1 MNLNKVVLLP
11 LLFGIISHA
20 QPPDYRQV
28 VEQVLPGVVTIS
40 GQTEDGEIIGSGF
53 LVDSTG
59 RIVTCLHVLRELKTI
74 RVKLTSGEIYDSAKI
89 KAFDERRDLAI
100 IQVPGFALP
109 TCRLGNSNDL
119 RQGEAVLLVGAG
131 SGLQGSVTSG
141 IVSAI
146 RELPEGFKV
155 IQTDAAA
162 NPGNSGGPLF
172 NSRAEVIGVL
182 GFKLKGSEGQ
192 NFAIPINYARGLLES
207 ATADLDLAA
216 LRAKTA
222 EPLAR
227 SDAPRGVDNLR
238 AVKSVY
244 VGNFGTSQAAL
255 LVREKLINRLSKQSG
270 FDVASSIQDAD
281 SFLTG
286 FVGDDVYGRADASV
300 FRLVGKAGKILWS
313 GEYSS
318 RGLGSASSGIANRVV
333 DDLVK
338 AVRKKQ

>member
-1 MNLNKVVLLP
+1 MNLKKLVMLP
-11 LLFGIISHA
+11 LLFGPGYA
-20 QPPDYRQV
+20 QSPDYRQV
-28 VEQVLPGVVTIS
+28 VEQVLPAVVTIS
-40 GQTEDGEIIGSGF
+40 GQSEDGEIVGSGF
-53 LVDSTG
+53 LVDSSG
-59 RIVTCLHVLRELKTI
+59 RIVTSLHVLKSLKTI
-74 RVKLTSGEIYDSAKI
+74 KVKLANGEIYDSAKVR
-89 KAFDERRDLAI
+89 AYDERRDLAV

-119 RQGEAVLLVGAG
+119 KQGEPVLLVGAG

-146 RELPEGFKV
+146 RDLPEGFKV

-172 NSRAEVIGVL
+172 NTRAEAIGVL

-192 NFAIPINYARGLLES
+192 NFAVPINYARGLLEN

-216 LRAKTA
+216 LRSKSA

-227 SDAPRGVDNLR
+227 QDAPRGVEDVG

-244 VGNFGTSQAAL
+244 VGNFGVSEAAF
-255 LVREKLINRLSKQSG
+255 LVREKLINRLSQQSG
-270 FDVASSIQDAD
+270 LQVASSIQDAD
-281 SFLTG
+281 SLLTG
-286 FVGDDVYGRADASV
+286 FVGADAYGRADATV
-300 FRLVGKAGKILWS
+300 FRLIGKAGKILWS

-318 RGLGSASSGIANRVV
+318 GGWGSASSGIAKKVV

-338 AVRKKQ
+338 AVRKKK